1 MKAFR
6 FRAQAAIDLRR
17 REYDEARRLLA
28 RASLDLRAAQ
38 DVFDDA
44 RARHLSAREDWG
56 REMAQGIESA
66 RSQWYRFWII
76 RLEHEQAVCA
86 RAVTARE
93 REVSLA
99 SAACLTARQRLESL
113 ERFRDKARLAWEH
126 AVAADEQKQVDAL
139 ATLRHVAALR
149 ESAQRSRT

>member
-1 MKAFR
+1 
-6 FRAQAAIDLRR
+6 
-17 REYDEARRLLA
+17 
-28 RASLDLRAAQ
+28 
-38 DVFDDA
+38 
-44 RARHLSAREDWG
+44 
-56 REMAQGIESA
+56 
-66 RSQWYRFWII
+66 
-76 RLEHEQAVCA
+76 
-86 RAVTARE
+86 
-93 REVSLA
+93 VSLA